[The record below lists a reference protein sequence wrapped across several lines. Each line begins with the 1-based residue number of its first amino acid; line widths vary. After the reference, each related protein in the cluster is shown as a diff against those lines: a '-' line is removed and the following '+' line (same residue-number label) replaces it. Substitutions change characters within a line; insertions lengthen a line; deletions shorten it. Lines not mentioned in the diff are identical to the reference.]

1 MKNILFC
8 GTPEFAINSLVTI
21 YNYQYQYGYNFVGV
35 VTIKDKISGRGNK
48 INESEVKKVA
58 KKLKLKV
65 FEPELINDP
74 SFIDK
79 IKKLNLD
86 IIFVVAFKKLPRIFF
101 EIPKLGTVNLH
112 ASLLPKYRGAAPINW
127 AIINGE
133 NQTGLTTFFI
143 NENIDSGKIILKH
156 SIKIEKDWH
165 FDDLNKKLMDESNY
179 IVKKTLKKLIEGNYN
194 AVNQPEKLDSFYQTA
209 RKLIKSD
216 YKLTSDLWS
225 EKKLIKLFNYIKG
238 ISKPGIRM
246 TIKIFD
252 DNSEQQKNIIL
263 TRVSNYIFFSKKE
276 ITKNH
281 FLASNNNIYITNGQ
295 EQFKIEK
302 IKIENKKEMATFDFF
317 NGYLK
322 SKGGNKKISIII

>member
-8 GTPEFAINSLVTI
+8 GTPEFAINSLLTI
-21 YNYQYQYGYNFVGV
+21 YNHQNHYGYNLVGV

-58 KKLKLKV
+58 QKLKLKV
-65 FEPELINDP
+65 FQPELIHDP

-112 ASLLPKYRGAAPINW
+112 ASLLPNYRGAAPINW

-156 SIKIEKDWH
+156 SIKIEEDWH
-165 FDDLNKKLMDESNY
+165 FDDLNKKLMNESNY
-179 IVKKTLKKLIEGNYN
+179 IVKKTLKKLIDGNYN
-194 AVNQPEKLDSFYQTA
+194 AINQPEKLDSSYQNA
-209 RKLIKSD
+209 RKLVKSD
-216 YKLTSDLWS
+216 YKLTSELWN
-225 EKKLIKLFNYIKG
+225 EKKLIRLFNYIRG

-252 DNSEQQKNIIL
+252 DNSEQQKNIII
-263 TRVSNYIFFSKKE
+263 TRVSNYIFFSKAK
-276 ITKNH
+276 ITENQ
-281 FLASNNNIYITNGQ
+281 FLVNKNNIYITNGQ

-322 SKGGNKKISIII
+322 SKGDNKKISIII

>member
-8 GTPEFAINSLVTI
+8 GTPEFAINSLLTI
-21 YNYQYQYGYNFVGV
+21 YNHQNQYGYNLVGV
-35 VTIKDKISGRGNK
+35 VTIQDKISGRGNK
-48 INESEVKKVA
+48 VNESEVKKVA
-58 KKLKLKV
+58 QKLQLKV
-65 FEPELINDP
+65 FQPELIHDP
-74 SFIDK
+74 SFIDE

-156 SIKIEKDWH
+156 SIKIEEDWH
-165 FDDLNKKLMDESNY
+165 FDDLNKKLMNESNY
-179 IVKKTLKKLIEGNYN
+179 IVKKTLKKLIDGNFN
-194 AVNQPEKLDSFYQTA
+194 AINQPEKLDSSYQNA
-209 RKLIKSD
+209 RKLVKSD
-216 YKLTSDLWS
+216 YKLTSELWN
-225 EKKLIKLFNYIKG
+225 EKKLIRLFNYIRG

-252 DNSEQQKNIIL
+252 DNSEQQKNIII
-263 TRVSNYIFFSKKE
+263 TRVSNYIFFSKAK
-276 ITKNH
+276 ITENQ
-281 FLASNNNIYITNGQ
+281 FLVNNNNIYITNGQ

-322 SKGGNKKISIII
+322 SKGDNKKISIII

>member
-8 GTPEFAINSLVTI
+8 GTPEFAINSLLTI
-21 YNYQYQYGYNFVGV
+21 YNHQNQYGYNLLGV
-35 VTIKDKISGRGNK
+35 VTIKDKISGRVNK

-58 KKLKLKV
+58 QKLNLKL
-65 FEPELINDP
+65 FQPELIHDP

-112 ASLLPKYRGAAPINW
+112 ASLLPNYRGAAPINW

-156 SIKIEKDWH
+156 SIKIEEDWH
-165 FDDLNKKLMDESNY
+165 FDDLNKKLMNESIY
-179 IVKKTLKKLIEGNYN
+179 IVKKTLKKLIDGNYN
-194 AVNQPEKLDSFYQTA
+194 FKSQPEKLDSSYQTA
-209 RKLIKSD
+209 RKLVKSD
-216 YKLTSDLWS
+216 YKLTSELWN
-225 EKKLIKLFNYIKG
+225 EKKLIRLFNYIKG
-238 ISKPGIRM
+238 ISKPGIKM
-246 TIKIFD
+246 TIRIFD

-263 TRVSNYIFFSKKE
+263 TRVSNYIFFSKTK
-276 ITKNH
+276 ITENQ
-281 FLASNNNIYITNGQ
+281 FLVNNNNIYITNGQ
-295 EQFKIEK
+295 EKFKIEK

-322 SKGGNKKISIII
+322 SKGDNKKISIII

>member
-8 GTPEFAINSLVTI
+8 GTPEFAINSLQTI
-21 YNYQYQYGYNFVGV
+21 YNFQDTYGYKLVGV
-35 VTIKDKISGRGNK
+35 VTIKDNISGRGNK
-48 INESEVKKVA
+48 INESAIKKKA

-65 FEPELINDP
+65 FDPELIHDP
-74 SFIDK
+74 SFIYK

-86 IIFVVAFKKLPRIFF
+86 MIFVVAFKKLPRIFF

-112 ASLLPKYRGAAPINW
+112 ASLLPNYRGAAPINW

-133 NQTGLTTFFI
+133 SQTGLTTFFI

-165 FDDLNKKLMDESNY
+165 FDDLNKKLMDDSNF
-179 IVKKTLKKLIEGNYN
+179 IVKKTLKKLINGDYD
-194 AVNQPEKLDSFYQTA
+194 VINQPEKLDSSHQIA

-216 YKLTSDLWS
+216 YKLTKDLWN

-238 ISKPGIRM
+238 ISKPGLRM

-252 DNSEQQKNIIL
+252 DNSEQNKNIII
-263 TRVSNYIFFSKKE
+263 TRVSNYNYFSKTE
-276 ITKNH
+276 ISENH
-281 FLASNNNIYITNGQ
+281 FLVSNNDVYITNNR
-295 EQFKIEK
+295 EEFKIEI
-302 IKIENKKEMATFDFF
+302 IKIENKKEMTTFDFF
-317 NGYLK
+317 NGYIK
-322 SKGGNKKISIII
+322 SKGSNKKIKIII